1 MTASDTERDAMLAA
15 ISEAWTDSQTPSDLR
30 ERLTAFA
37 RENSHHVNRLR
48 AVLGSS
54 LAWWIIMGEEAG
66 HDRDILEQVALQ
78 SSQIMIAHIALTMK
92 RRQGRPFDPARIA
105 IVAYVAAQS
114 LADQAPP
121 ELDLEAICA
130 AAEDIGAD
138 TDAENARLR
147 DLIDEIADMDLG
159 DPELEH
165 REIIARCRD
174 EQKKWSEA

>member
-1 MTASDTERDAMLAA
+1 MTTIDTERDDMLAA
-15 ISEAWTDSQTPSDLR
+15 ISAAWTDSQTPPDLR
-30 ERLTAFA
+30 ERYTAWS
-37 RENSHHVNRLR
+37 RDNRHHIDRLR

-54 LAWWIIMGEEAG
+54 LAWWIIKGEEAG

-92 RRQGRPFDPARIA
+92 RRQGRPFEPARVA
-105 IVAYVAAQS
+105 IVAYAAAQA

-138 TDAENARLR
+138 TDAENTRLR
-147 DLIDEIADMDLG
+147 ELIDDIADMDLG
-159 DPELEH
+159 DPEMEH
-165 REIIARCRD
+165 REIIARCRA
-174 EQKKWSEA
+174 EQKRWSEE